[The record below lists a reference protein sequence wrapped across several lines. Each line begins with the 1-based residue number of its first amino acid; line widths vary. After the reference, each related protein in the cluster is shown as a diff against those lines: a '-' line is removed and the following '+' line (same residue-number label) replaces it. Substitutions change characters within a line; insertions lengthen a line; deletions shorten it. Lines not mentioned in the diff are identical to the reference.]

1 MTPNLSLPELETPV
15 RAPSHPGRPSGER
28 QRALLLGLVAAN
40 PGLHVLRAAYLL
52 GLNWNTC
59 LHHARRLEGER
70 RIVLRK
76 VAGKLCLF
84 DRRDGAASTRLAPML
99 LRERR
104 NADLARAVLGQPGLN
119 QKALAAELG
128 VAASVVHRRLLR
140 FEEAGLVQ
148 RVAQARGLAIFATE
162 ALDAAWLNPALIP
175 AGDGLLEGGATLDDG
190 LPAHLPTFTA
200 GEGSDAATPSC

>member
-1 MTPNLSLPELETPV
+1 MQPHLAAPEPETTL

-28 QRALLLGLVAAN
+28 QRALLLSLVSAN

-84 DRRDGAASTRLAPML
+84 DRSEGAVAPRLAPML

-104 NADLARAVLGQPGLN
+104 NADLARAVLGSPGLS

-140 FEEAGLVQ
+140 FEQAGLVE
-148 RVAQARGLAIFATE
+148 RVPHARGLAVFGTD
-162 ALDAAWLNPALIP
+162 ALEAAWLNPALFAAP
-175 AGDGLLEGGATLDDG
+175 LDDG
-190 LPAHLPTFTA
+190 IPADGAPIDGSLFAAIGDADTSTALPV
-200 GEGSDAATPSC
+200 C